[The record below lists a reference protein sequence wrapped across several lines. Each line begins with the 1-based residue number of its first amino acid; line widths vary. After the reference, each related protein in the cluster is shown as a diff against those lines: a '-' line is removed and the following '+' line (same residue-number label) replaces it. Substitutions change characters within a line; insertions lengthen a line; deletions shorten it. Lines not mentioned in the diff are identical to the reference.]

1 VFDIV
6 AGEFPLRV
14 AEFVEPRFKP
24 IPPTAMLNVTPVGGH
39 ASPESIQS
47 TASPYEMKASDKT
60 PQGLIPTTKAFDNHA
75 FLASRDARILRIL
88 CEFQEPQLRLKRNGV
103 KGTILFFGSA
113 RSMRQVDYDLTM
125 ANLTKDREAA
135 ESEAARAAVQT
146 KVDRFHKVAWMC
158 QWADVAEELSRK
170 LTMWAMADTDV
181 KDELLEQP
189 DYLTGAVE
197 EGQRHGKQPLVVLT
211 GGGPGIMEAANR
223 GAASVPGAKSMGMGI
238 SLPFEKGLN
247 PYVTPDLAFE
257 FHYFFTRKF
266 WMMYSAKALVVG
278 PGGFG
283 TMDEL
288 FELMTLRQ
296 TGKLPKDIPIVLLGS
311 HYWRTVVN
319 WQAMADF
326 GTISQDE
333 VDRLVFADDCETAYT
348 HIISTLEKIAARH
361 QVNVAL
367 TPQKKAASPVEMP
380 PAMKLAG
387 SSPLSS

>member
-1 VFDIV
+1 MS
-6 AGEFPLRV
+6 AT
-14 AEFVEPRFKP
+14 
-24 IPPTAMLNVTPVGGH
+24 TAP
-39 ASPESIQS
+39 SD
-47 TASPYEMKASDKT
+47 SPYVMKEADKT
-60 PQGLIPTTKAFDNHA
+60 SNGLTPTTKAFESRD
-75 FLASRDARILRIL
+75 FLSSRDARMLRIM

-113 RSMRQVDYDLTM
+113 RSMARVDFDKTFNGLKSDLAATSD
-125 ANLTKDREAA
+125 ANAKTAIQAKL
-135 ESEAARAAVQT
+135 
-146 KVDRFHKVAWMC
+146 DRFAKVEWMC
-158 QWADVAEELSRK
+158 EWADKAEVLSQRLTAWSMEESRVKNELI
-170 LTMWAMADTDV
+170 D
-181 KDELLEQP
+181 QP
-189 DYLTGAVE
+189 DYLTGAVGNGGSE
-197 EGQRHGKQPLVVLT
+197 KQPLVVLT

-296 TGKLPKDIPIVLLGS
+296 TGKLPKDLPIVLLGAK
-311 HYWRTVVN
+311 YWKTVVN

-326 GTISQDE
+326 GTISQEE
-333 VDRLVFADDCETAYT
+333 VDRLCFADDVDTAFNFIVNQLKDSVGT
-348 HIISTLEKIAARH
+348 TAVTPSKGAAP
-361 QVNVAL
+361 AG
-367 TPQKKAASPVEMP
+367 TAP
-380 PAMKLAG
+380 PPMK
-387 SSPLSS
+387 